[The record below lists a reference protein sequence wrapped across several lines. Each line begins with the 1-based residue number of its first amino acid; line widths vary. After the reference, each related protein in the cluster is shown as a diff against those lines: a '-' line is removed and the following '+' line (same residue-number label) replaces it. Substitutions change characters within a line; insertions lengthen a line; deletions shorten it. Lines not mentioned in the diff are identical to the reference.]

1 MTVAANQP
9 ASPGAGAPNSV
20 QVRSAF
26 ERLLRPR
33 SLAIV
38 GASPEPFSLGG
49 NVLDNVE
56 RFGFSGDLHLVSRT
70 RSEIK
75 GRPCVGAIDDL
86 PHGVDAVVLVIPVQ
100 AVKEAIAACAR
111 RGVGGAVVFA
121 SGFGEL
127 GADGERMQS
136 EMAALARAG
145 GIALLGPNCLGAINF
160 VDGVPLTFEPVQPQ
174 KPAGAGI
181 CAIAQS
187 GAMAGNIRMALLAR
201 NVPVAYTLSTGNE
214 AVLAAEDVIAGL
226 VDDDAVQLFS
236 VFVEQIRQPKRFL
249 ALAAEARARGK
260 PIVLMHPGRSERSRE
275 AAKSH
280 TGALAGDYAVMK
292 AFVEREGVVLVESL
306 DELFDTSALLARYPK
321 PPAGGA
327 AIMSNSGALR
337 GFSLDFCEG
346 IDLPLPV
353 LSPATVQALK
363 QVLPDFATI
372 DNPLDITAQGMQKP
386 SLFGDSVAALLADS
400 QVGAVL
406 VAAMGGSPAQQM
418 KKWES
423 LGPVMRAAR
432 KPVALAFLGD
442 GAPLSPESLADVK
455 DSGVPFFRS
464 PDRAMRALAHMMR
477 YGRALAGPQTRAQLS
492 IAAPADI
499 PNGPLA
505 EVHGKKI
512 FAQAGIPVPRGEL
525 VGSPD
530 AAVRLAAAIGYPV
543 VLKAQ
548 AAALMHKSDV
558 GGVAVGIADEPA
570 LLAAW
575 DKMIAAIAKAR
586 PDLTL
591 DGILVEAMAPS
602 GGLELIAGARR
613 DPAWG
618 EVLVVGLGGIWAEAL
633 GDVRL
638 MPADADAARIAAE
651 LDRLKGARLLRGYR
665 GAPARDVPALI
676 DALLRI
682 GALMRATP
690 SLQEI
695 DVNPLTVY
703 PEGRGVLALDA
714 LLVADTSP
722 PHEKSGFGS

>member
-1 MTVAANQP
+1 MQRQARAC
-9 ASPGAGAPNSV
+9 APG
-20 QVRSAF
+20 RSSF

-56 RFGFSGDLHLVSRT
+56 RFGFVGALHLVSRT

-75 GRPCVGAIDDL
+75 GRPCVATIDDL
-86 PHGVDAVVLVIPVQ
+86 PDGVDAVVLVIPVP
-100 AVKEAIAACAR
+100 AVRDAIAACAR

-121 SGFGEL
+121 SGFGEMGGE
-127 GADGERMQS
+127 GARLQA
-136 EMAALARAG
+136 EMTALAREA
-145 GIALLGPNCLGAINF
+145 GIALLGPNCLGAVNF
-160 VDGVPLTFEPVQPQ
+160 VDGVPLTFEPVQPL
-174 KPAGAGI
+174 KPSGPGV

-187 GAMAGNIRMALLAR
+187 GAMAGNIRMALASR
-201 NVPVAYTLSTGNE
+201 GVPVAYTFSTGNE

-226 VDDDAVQLFS
+226 LDDDSVRLFA

-249 ALAAEARARGK
+249 ELAAAALARRK
-260 PIVLMHPGRSERSRE
+260 PIVLMHPGRSARSRE

-292 AFVEREGVVLVESL
+292 TFVEREGVVLVESL
-306 DELFDTSALLARYPK
+306 DELFDTSALLARYPT

-337 GFSLDFCEG
+337 GFSLDFCDG

-353 LSPATVQALK
+353 LTETTVAALQA
-363 QVLPDFATI
+363 VLPDFATI

-400 QVGAVL
+400 GVGAVL

-423 LGPVMRAAR
+423 LAPVMRAAE

-442 GAPLSPESLADVK
+442 GAPLSPEFMTDVK
-455 DSGVPFFRS
+455 ASGVPFFRS
-464 PDRAMRALAHMMR
+464 PERAMRAFAHMLR
-477 YGRALAGPQTRAQLS
+477 YGRALATGSARAPLGGAAALELTPGPMAEYRVKAIFRDTG
-492 IAAPADI
+492 IA
-499 PNGPLA
+499 
-505 EVHGKKI
+505 
-512 FAQAGIPVPRGEL
+512 VPQGEL
-525 VGSPD
+525 ARD
-530 AAVRLAAAIGYPV
+530 LDEALRIAAAIGYPL

-558 GGVAVGIADEPA
+558 GGVAVGIRDDAA
-570 LLAAW
+570 LRAAW
-575 DKMIAAIAKAR
+575 DKMTVAVAQAR

-591 DGILVEAMAPS
+591 DGILVEAMAAP
-602 GGLELIAGARR
+602 GGLELIVGARR
-613 DPAWG
+613 DPVWG
-618 EVLVVGLGGIWAEAL
+618 EVLMVGLGGIWAEAL

-638 MPADADAARIAAE
+638 MPADADASHIAAE
-651 LDRLKGARLLRGYR
+651 LDRLKAARLLHGYR
-665 GAPARDVPALI
+665 GAPPRDIAALVE
-676 DALLRI
+676 ALMQI
-682 GALMRATP
+682 GALIRATP
-690 SLQEI
+690 SLGEI
-695 DVNPLTVY
+695 DVNPLLVY
-703 PEGRGVLALDA
+703 PQGQSQGVVALDA
-714 LLVADTSP
+714 LLVADPSP
-722 PHEKSGFGS
+722 QDA